1 VRGAKL
7 SAGRVVRARRLR
19 QNQTDAERKLWTALR
34 NRQIEGAKFVR
45 QYPIGRYVADFV
57 CREAMLVIEVDGGQ
71 HAESEADEGR
81 TALMNMRGYSVLR
94 FWNNEVLQNLPGC
107 LEALSA
113 VLRGNPSPDW
123 RFAPATLSRSRERG
137 PTPGEV
143 FSKRQKGS

>member
-19 QNQTDAERKLWTALR
+19 QHQTDAERKLWTALR
-34 NRQIEGAKFVR
+34 NRQIVGAKFVR

-123 RFAPATLSRSRERG
+123 RFAPATLSPERRG
-137 PTPGEV
+137 VPTAPQQGEA
-143 FSKRQKGS
+143 

>member
-123 RFAPATLSRSRERG
+123 RFAPATLSPERRG
-137 PTPGEV
+137 VPTTPQQGEA
-143 FSKRQKGS
+143 